1 MKLFCEKLCD
11 WQEKYIESLIHG
23 YVKLLNDD
31 TKLPFEK
38 YWELKKKMEMDK
50 HHPGVVTNVRKSEAI
65 WNIISL
71 IRLKVISLDDLL
83 DFSDE
88 LQKEIKS
95 LLDIS

>member
-1 MKLFCEKLCD
+1 
-11 WQEKYIESLIHG
+11 
-23 YVKLLNDD
+23 
-31 TKLPFEK
+31 
-38 YWELKKKMEMDK
+38 MEIDK

>member
-1 MKLFCEKLCD
+1 MSN

-23 YVKLLNDD
+23 YVKLL
-31 TKLPFEK
+31 TFEMMILNFK
-38 YWELKKKMEMDK
+38 YWELNKKMEMDK
-50 HHPGVVTNVRKSEAI
+50 HPLGVVTNVRKSEAI